1 LIKKEEITMIR
12 VESVRDVDANGRA
25 VLDLQVS
32 TVAEL
37 PTLNNLLPG
46 SSRYIVAAGSIA
58 QVVQTGAWYT
68 LDENGQ
74 WYFSGGV
81 NPEEG

>member
-1 LIKKEEITMIR
+1 MVRAEK
-12 VESVRDVDANGRA
+12 VRDVDANGRA

-68 LDENGQ
+68 LDADGN

>member
-1 LIKKEEITMIR
+1 MVR
-12 VESVRDVDANGRA
+12 VENVRDVDANGRA

-37 PTLNNLLPG
+37 PTLNDFLPG
-46 SSRYIVAAGSIA
+46 SNRYIVAAGSIA
-58 QVVQTGAWYT
+58 QVVQIGAWYT
-68 LDENGQ
+68 LDANGS

-81 NPEEG
+81 QPEEGD